1 MISSNLLRLALAC
14 FFLLAVAACDG
25 DETTELSTTSSVI
38 AGSPTTGAGAEGTTT
53 SVGPGDDGTT
63 TTTLRGETVS
73 GYEVVGRESDTAGET
88 LYVVVPPGAY
98 TDVDLENFVVG
109 LVDDGTITFAAE
121 VFDDPGAVDA
131 FRKPEA
137 ERTEGEV
144 QLIEEHHFAS
154 VQNGTTV
161 VFRGPFADSGEFVI
175 GS

>member
-1 MISSNLLRLALAC
+1 MMSSNVLRFALLG
-14 FFLLAVAACDG
+14 LLLFAAAACDG
-25 DETTELSTTSSVI
+25 DETTDLSTTSSLI
-38 AGSPTTGAGAEGTTT
+38 AGTTTGAGSEGTTT
-53 SVGPGDDGTT
+53 SVASDGEGT
-63 TTTLRGETVS
+63 TTTLRGERVS
-73 GYEVVGRESDTAGET
+73 GHEVVGRESDPAGET
-88 LYVVVPPGAY
+88 VYIVVPPGAY

-109 LVDDGTITFAAE
+109 LVEDGTITFAAE

-131 FRKPEA
+131 FRKAEA

-144 QLIEEHHFAS
+144 QLIEDHHFAS